1 MVIIP
6 AIEIPTIYQLA
17 RSQFLNDAM
26 LSSERR
32 SFLSVASGPE
42 GSTSRHF
49 WKTSQYLEEKLYDNL
64 ILGLLQGIQA
74 ELTHYSHCMVS
85 LVWQTYPEHHTEDH
99 SIQMNFCMG
108 FLRPA
113 VYSTVHMILFS
124 DHSAR
129 EDIDMILAH
138 MLNISSRYTLP
149 YNTQTPYC
157 ILSCS
162 AYSLMVDIVACDHR
176 RSLDHGI
183 RCHRDTY
190 YQT

>member
-1 MVIIP
+1 MMLCFLRREEVFL
-6 AIEIPTIYQLA
+6 ALLVGRKDQLHGT
-17 RSQFLNDAM
+17 
-26 LSSERR
+26 
-32 SFLSVASGPE
+32 SG
-42 GSTSRHF
+42 RHHNI
-49 WKTSQYLEEKLYDNL
+49 WKKNDNL
-64 ILGLLQGIQA
+64 ILGFLHGIQ
-74 ELTHYSHCMVS
+74 EKLTHYSHCMGS
-85 LVWQTYPEHHTEDH
+85 LVWQTYPEHHMEDH
-99 SIQMNFCMG
+99 SIQRNSCMG

-138 MLNISSRYTLP
+138 MPNILSRYTLP

-190 YQT
+190 YQI